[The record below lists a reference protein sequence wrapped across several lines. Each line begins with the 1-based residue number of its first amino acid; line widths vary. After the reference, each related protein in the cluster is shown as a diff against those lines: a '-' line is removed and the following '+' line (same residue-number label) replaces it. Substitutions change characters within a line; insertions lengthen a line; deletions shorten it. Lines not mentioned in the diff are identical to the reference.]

1 MPDMSSLYEALHK
14 ASQAVKSGCSVTTR
28 AYLTIAH
35 RELLKAINATSGKER
50 EYADAAYA
58 YVSAHCRA
66 SMRPSEE
73 IWILETFWEGF
84 EHGWED
90 WTWHD
95 EADPVYEAGY
105 DFGQNGAL
113 DPNTPLEDAD
123 FDFELEDDDSG

>member
-1 MPDMSSLYEALHK
+1 MPDMTRLYEALHK
-14 ASQAVKSGCSVTTR
+14 ASQAVESGCSATTR

-50 EYADAAYA
+50 TYADAAYVHVCDR
-58 YVSAHCRA
+58 YRA
-66 SMRPSEE
+66 SVKPSEE
-73 IWILETFWEGF
+73 VWILGTFWEGF

-95 EADPVYEAGY
+95 GADPIYEAGY

-113 DPNTPLEDAD
+113 DPDTMLDD
-123 FDFELEDDDSG
+123 RGFDPALDDDGSG